1 MFSAQGLENLPQ
13 TLRLSL
19 SDKFDDDDDDEA
31 LTSTPAFSQE
41 VEARQKER
49 ENFEN
54 RVRQRLSMQRA
65 YRDAMETKIAK
76 DNAEREEEEEMRKI
90 MMAKFAGEGH
100 ACVRAFIGIQ
110 KRTGRREARTVLC
123 EQNL

>member
-1 MFSAQGLENLPQ
+1 MFNAQGLENLPQ

-19 SDKFDDDDDDEA
+19 SDKFDDDDTA

-90 MMAKFAGEGH
+90 MMAKFAGKEH
-100 ACVRAFIGIQ
+100 ERACYRNPETNR
-110 KRTGRREARTVLC
+110 KTRSPHRSL
-123 EQNL
+123 